1 MIAWDRI
8 DELKSEIGEDDFL
21 EIVAL
26 FLEETEAALARLGE
40 TTDPDEAEALLHFL
54 KGSALNLGFRALG
67 RLCRDRRPP
76 LDDKDAWP
84 SELAEVRKIYELS
97 KAHLLAAHDDDTAR
111 AAALS

>member
-26 FLEETEAALARLGE
+26 FLDETEAALTRLGE
-40 TTDPDEAEALLHFL
+40 TADPDEAEALLHFL

-76 LDDKDAWP
+76 LHDTEVWP
-84 SELAEVRKIYELS
+84 FELAEVRNIYEVS
-97 KAHLLAAHDDDTAR
+97 KAHLLAAHDNDAAR
-111 AAALS
+111 AAASG